1 MCEPVYFNTSF
12 SPNLFQYLALFSP
25 KKRLLHAYFTI
36 THMPLH
42 VDLDTYPPTYYLTM
56 GARDVLFDVMRR
68 AIEYFTIG

>member
-1 MCEPVYFNTSF
+1 MYILTQVSPQICFNIWPF
-12 SPNLFQYLALFSP
+12 LAL